1 MPLSISYSPL
11 EARDQDHSQV
21 GVKMSKCLN
30 NEGQLTLFSARETVS
45 WATFMA
51 AVHSKGFRGCKGR
64 DRSKRRGHR
73 KSKR

>member
-11 EARDQDHSQV
+11 ETRDQDHSQV

-30 NEGQLTLFSARETVS
+30 NEGQLTLFSAHETVS

-51 AVHSKGFRGCKGR
+51 AVHSKASPLAFIFQANRLRGAH
-64 DRSKRRGHR
+64 D
-73 KSKR
+73 